1 MAISQTDPILD
12 FTIVDTH
19 NPLTMGIADTSFYP
33 ENFVVVNPTYEI
45 TPPSFL
51 KAAVP
56 YEVHEVLFINSNTL
70 NITCVPTPAL
80 LTPLPDGIWTIKQS
94 IAPPINWN
102 VEKKF
107 LRTTNIEQKF
117 GKAFL
122 KTDLIECNQ
131 DVRYEQMKILDQIYF
146 YIQAAISAANQCN
159 YILAMKL
166 YNYAN
171 KMLDNFTKGICDTKE
186 MDLYTSPW

>member
-1 MAISQTDPILD
+1 MAYPETSPILD

-19 NPLTMGIADTSFYP
+19 NVLTIAIADISFYP
-33 ENFVVVNPTYEI
+33 SNFAVTNPTYEI
-45 TPPSFL
+45 TPPSFV
-51 KAAVP
+51 KATVSFN
-56 YEVHEVLFINSNTL
+56 EGEVLFLNSNTL
-70 NITCVPTPAL
+70 NITCVSTAEL
-80 LTPLPDGIWTIKQS
+80 LTALPDGIWKIKQS
-94 IAPPINWN
+94 IAPAIDFNT
-102 VEKKF
+102 EKSF

-131 DVRYEQMKILDQIYF
+131 DVKIEQMKVLDEIYF

-166 YNYAN
+166 YGYAN
-171 KMLDNFTKGICDTKE
+171 TMLDNFIRGTCRGTTNTLWC
-186 MDLYTSPW
+186 

>member
-1 MAISQTDPILD
+1 MAISETSPILD
-12 FTIVDTH
+12 FTVVDTHDPLTLGIVDTS
-19 NPLTMGIADTSFYP
+19 IYP
-33 ENFVVVNPTYEI
+33 TNFTVVNPTFEV
-45 TPPSFL
+45 TPPSFPKIAL
-51 KAAVP
+51 P
-56 YEVHEVLFINSNTL
+56 YNVHEVLFINSNTL

-94 IAPPINWN
+94 IAPAINWN
-102 VEKKF
+102 LEKKF

-131 DVRYEQMKILDQIYF
+131 DIRIEQMKVLDEIYF

-166 YNYAN
+166 YTNAN
-171 KMLDNFTKGICDTKE
+171 TMLDNFIKGNCKGKQNN
-186 MDLYTSPW
+186 LWC